1 MPLSGPYHYRS
12 ISPTQP
18 PNPATQA
25 HKPTQAPAAPLEQR
39 ILDLLYPYR
48 DECFSADADVS
59 VVDERK
65 AMILCGTLSHFANC
79 RVILNLTTLHFY
91 ETNPDLVI
99 ENIAFF
105 IRHTQS
111 SFGKII
117 ETNDISLASRNWC
130 GFKAS
135 TGPVGIGI
143 FVNGIGATHNI
154 LRVRVEPNESVI
166 DSLMTQI
173 DGMVQGFFPEL
184 WNGHDM

>member
-65 AMILCGTLSHFANC
+65 AMILC
-79 RVILNLTTLHFY
+79 
-91 ETNPDLVI
+91 